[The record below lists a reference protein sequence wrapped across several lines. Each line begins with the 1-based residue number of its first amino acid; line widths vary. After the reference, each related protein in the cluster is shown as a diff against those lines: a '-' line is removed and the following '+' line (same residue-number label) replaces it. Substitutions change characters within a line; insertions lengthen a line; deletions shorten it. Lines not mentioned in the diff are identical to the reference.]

1 MHIERSEK
9 TSSQSKTKESEVP
22 VALNIFGN
30 IIPKI
35 PIEII
40 ISKNNLDD
48 CNIRDELF
56 ESGEFYFKQ
65 SRIYKTNNFNL
76 SRLMQSSKQ

>member
-1 MHIERSEK
+1 MYIERSEK
-9 TSSQSKTKESEVP
+9 TSSHSKTKESEVP
-22 VALNIFGN
+22 VAFNIFSN

-48 CNIRDELF
+48 CNI
-56 ESGEFYFKQ
+56 
-65 SRIYKTNNFNL
+65 
-76 SRLMQSSKQ
+76 